1 MTEERS
7 TIAALVG
14 RLAQARV
21 VCVGDAMLDRFV
33 LGSVDRVSPE
43 APIPVLRVEREQ
55 AMLGGA
61 ANVVRNLSAL
71 GAAARFVGVIGDDA
85 AGAEV
90 MTQLAEQP
98 GAEPSLVISPGRR
111 TTIKE
116 RFVAGMQQLLRAD
129 REATEPLSA
138 EAEGAL
144 ISHIGKVEGALALS
158 DYGKGVLSD
167 AVLKGAIAAASGRP
181 IVVDPKG
188 ADFRRYRGATVVTP
202 NRKELALATSM
213 PVDTDRNVMAAARRI
228 TETCG
233 IANVLVTLSEHGMML
248 VPGRNAQGGDARGGD
263 ARDGAPTHLPAE
275 AREVFDVSGAG
286 DTVVAALAASL
297 SVGAPLLEAARLA
310 NVAAGIAVGKLGTA
324 VVYPDEIL
332 HALHAQELMG
342 GEAKVLGLGAALDRI
357 QQWRRKGQ
365 KIGFTNGC
373 FDLLHPGHVSLLAQS
388 RAACDRL
395 VVGLNS
401 DASVRRL
408 KGKDRPVQPEAAR
421 AVVLASLQ
429 SVDLVVVFDED
440 TPIEIIRAVKPDLLV
455 KGADY
460 TVETVVGADAVQAH
474 GGKVLLADIL
484 PGHSTS
490 ATIKK
495 LAR

>member
-1 MTEERS
+1 MSERS
-7 TIAALVG
+7 TLAGLVA
-14 RLAQARV
+14 RLAGARV

-33 LGSVDRVSPE
+33 LGAVERVSPE
-43 APIPVLRVEREQ
+43 APIPVLRVQREH

-61 ANVVRNLSAL
+61 GNVVRNLAAL
-71 GAAARFVGVIGDDA
+71 GARARFVGVIGDDA

-90 MTQLAEQP
+90 MTQLTEQP

-129 REATEPLSA
+129 REATEPLSTEA
-138 EAEGAL
+138 EAAL
-144 ISHIGKVEGALALS
+144 LSHIGTVDGALALS

-167 AVLKGAIAAASGRP
+167 AVLKGAIAAAGDRP

-202 NRKELALATSM
+202 NRKELALASNM
-213 PVDTDRNVMAAARRI
+213 PVDTDQEVMAAARRI
-228 TETCG
+228 IETCG

-248 VPGRNAQGGDARGGD
+248 VPGRNSQS
-263 ARDGAPTHLPAE
+263 RDPAEKAPTHLPAE

-297 SVGAPLLEAARLA
+297 SAGATLIEAARLA
-310 NVAAGIAVGKLGTA
+310 NVAAGIAVGKVGTA

-332 HALHAQELMG
+332 HALHAQQLMG
-342 GEAKVLGLGAALDRI
+342 GEAKVLGLNAAIDRI
-357 QQWRRKGQ
+357 TGWRRKGM

-401 DASVRRL
+401 DESVKRL

-429 SVDLVVVFDED
+429 SVDMVVVFDED
-440 TPIEIIRAVKPDLLV
+440 TPVELIKAIKPDLLI

-460 TVETVVGADAVQAH
+460 TVDTVVGADIVQGY
-474 GGKVLLADIL
+474 GGKVMLADIL

>member
-1 MTEERS
+1 MADRS
-7 TIAALVG
+7 SLAALVG
-14 RLAQARV
+14 RLDGTRV

-33 LGSVDRVSPE
+33 LGAVDRVSPE
-43 APIPVLRVEREQ
+43 APIPVLRVEREH
-55 AMLGGA
+55 AVLGGA
-61 ANVVRNLSAL
+61 ANVVRNLAAL
-71 GAAARFVGVIGDDA
+71 GVHARFVGVVGDDA

-90 MTQLAEQP
+90 MSQLAEQP
-98 GAEPSLVISPGRR
+98 HAEPSLVVSPGRR

-116 RFVAGMQQLLRAD
+116 RFVAGAQQLLRAD
-129 REATEPLSA
+129 REATVPLSP
-138 EAEGAL
+138 EAEQAL
-144 ISHIGKVEGALALS
+144 LSHIGKVEGALALS

-167 AVLKGAIAAASGRP
+167 AVLSGAIAAAQGLP

-202 NRKELALATSM
+202 NRKELALAAGM
-213 PVDTDRNVMAAARRI
+213 PAATDPEVLAAARRI
-228 TETCG
+228 IETCG

-248 VPGRNAQGGDARGGD
+248 VPGGAGGND
-263 ARDGAPTHLPAE
+263 APTHLPAE

-286 DTVVAALAASL
+286 DTVVAALAAAL
-297 SVGAPLLEAARLA
+297 SAGIPLIDAARLA
-310 NVAAGIAVGKLGTA
+310 NVAAGVVVGKAGTA
-324 VVYPDEIL
+324 VAHPDEIL

-342 GEAKVLGLGAALDRI
+342 GEAKVLGLHAALDRI
-357 QQWRRKGQ
+357 AQWRLKGL

-373 FDLLHPGHVSLLAQS
+373 FDLLHPGHVSLLSQA
-388 RAACDRL
+388 RGGCDRL

-401 DASVRRL
+401 DESVRRL
-408 KGKDRPVQPEAAR
+408 KGKGRPVQPEAAR

-429 SVDLVVVFDED
+429 SVDMVVVFAED
-440 TPIEIIRAVKPDLLV
+440 TPIELIKAVKPDLLV

-460 TVETVVGADAVQAH
+460 TVETVVGADVVQSY
-474 GGKVLLADIL
+474 GGKVVLADIL

-495 LAR
+495 LGR

>member
-1 MTEERS
+1 MTERS
-7 TIAALVG
+7 AIAQLVA
-14 RLAQARV
+14 RLAGARV

-33 LGSVDRVSPE
+33 IGAVERVSPE
-43 APIPVLRVEREQ
+43 APIPVLRVEREH

-61 ANVVRNLSAL
+61 GNVVRNLAAL
-71 GAAARFVGVIGDDA
+71 GAHARFVGVIGDDA

-90 MTQLAEQP
+90 MTQLTEQP
-98 GAEPSLVISPGRR
+98 HAEPSLVISPGRR

-116 RFVAGMQQLLRAD
+116 RFIAGMQQMLRAD
-129 REATEPLSA
+129 REASEPLSA
-138 EAEGAL
+138 EAEAAL
-144 ISHIGKVEGALALS
+144 LSHIGAVDGALALS
-158 DYGKGVLSD
+158 DYGKGVLTD
-167 AVLKGAIAAASGRP
+167 AVLKGAIAAAGDQA

-188 ADFRRYRGATVVTP
+188 GDYRRYRGATVVTP
-202 NRKELALATSM
+202 NRKELAEATGM
-213 PVDTDRNVMAAARRI
+213 PVANDRDVMAAARRI
-228 TETCG
+228 IETCG
-233 IANVLVTLSEHGMML
+233 IANVLVTLSEQGMML
-248 VPGRNAQGGDARGGD
+248 VPGRDAKET
-263 ARDGAPTHLPAE
+263 APTHLPAE

-286 DTVVAALAASL
+286 DTVVAALAAAL
-297 SVGAPLLEAARLA
+297 SAGATLLDAARLA
-310 NVAAGIAVGKLGTA
+310 NVAAGIAVGKVGTA

-342 GEAKVLGLGAALDRI
+342 GEAKVLGLAAALDRV
-357 QQWRRKGQ
+357 QQWRRKGM

-401 DASVRRL
+401 DESVGRL
-408 KGKDRPVQPEAAR
+408 KGKGRPVQPEAAR

-429 SVDLVVVFDED
+429 SVDLVVVFGED
-440 TPIEIIRAVKPDLLV
+440 TPVELIKAIKPELLV

-460 TVETVVGADAVQAH
+460 TVDTVVGADIVKSY

-490 ATIKK
+490 ATIEKMG
-495 LAR
+495 R

>member
-1 MTEERS
+1 MAGRS
-7 TIAALVG
+7 SLAALVE
-14 RLAQARV
+14 RLDGTRV

-33 LGSVDRVSPE
+33 LGAVDRVSPE
-43 APIPVLRVEREQ
+43 APIPVLRVEREH

-61 ANVVRNLSAL
+61 ANVVRNLAAL
-71 GAAARFVGVIGDDA
+71 GVHARFVGVVGDDA

-90 MTQLAEQP
+90 MSQLAEQP
-98 GAEPSLVISPGRR
+98 HAEPSLVISPGRR

-116 RFVAGMQQLLRAD
+116 RFVAGAQQLLRAD
-129 REATEPLSA
+129 REASAPLSA
-138 EAEGAL
+138 DAEQAL
-144 ISHIGKVEGALALS
+144 LSHIGEVEGALVLS

-167 AVLKGAIAAASGRP
+167 AVLKGAIAAARGLP

-202 NRKELALATSM
+202 NRKELGLAAGM
-213 PVDTDRNVMAAARRI
+213 PVATDAEVLAAARRI
-228 TETCG
+228 VETCG

-248 VPGRNAQGGDARGGD
+248 VPGNGS
-263 ARDGAPTHLPAE
+263 GAPTHLPAE

-286 DTVVAALAASL
+286 DTVVAALTAAL
-297 SVGAPLLEAARLA
+297 SAGIPLIDAARLA
-310 NVAAGIAVGKLGTA
+310 NVAAGVVVGKAGTA
-324 VVYPDEIL
+324 VAHPDEIL

-342 GEAKVLGLGAALDRI
+342 GEAKVLGLHAALDRI
-357 QQWRRKGQ
+357 AQWRLKGL

-373 FDLLHPGHVSLLAQS
+373 FDLLHPGHVSLLAQA

-401 DASVRRL
+401 DESVRRL
-408 KGKDRPVQPEAAR
+408 KGKGRPVQPEAAR

-429 SVDLVVVFDED
+429 SVDMVVVFAEE
-440 TPIEIIRAVKPDLLV
+440 TPIELIKAVKPDLLV

-460 TVETVVGADAVQAH
+460 TVETVVGADVVQSY
-474 GGKVLLADIL
+474 GGKVVLADIL

-495 LAR
+495 LGR

>member
-1 MTEERS
+1 MADRS
-7 TIAALVG
+7 SLAALVG
-14 RLAQARV
+14 RLDGARV
-21 VCVGDAMLDRFV
+21 LCVGDAMLDRFV
-33 LGSVDRVSPE
+33 LGAVDRVSPE
-43 APIPVLRVEREQ
+43 APIQVLRVEREH
-55 AMLGGA
+55 AVLGGA
-61 ANVVRNLSAL
+61 ANVVRNLAAL
-71 GAAARFVGVIGDDA
+71 GVHARFVGVVGDDA

-90 MTQLAEQP
+90 MSQLAEQP
-98 GAEPSLVISPGRR
+98 HAEPSLVISPGRR

-116 RFVAGMQQLLRAD
+116 RFVAGAQQLLRAD
-129 REATEPLSA
+129 REASAPLSA
-138 EAEGAL
+138 EAERAL
-144 ISHIGKVEGALALS
+144 LSHIGKVEGALALS

-167 AVLKGAIAAASGRP
+167 AVLGGAIAAARGLP

-202 NRKELALATSM
+202 NRKELGLASGM
-213 PVDTDRNVMAAARRI
+213 PVASDADVLAAARRI
-228 TETCG
+228 SETCG

-248 VPGRNAQGGDARGGD
+248 VPG
-263 ARDGAPTHLPAE
+263 GAAAVSTHLPAE

-286 DTVVAALAASL
+286 DTVVAALTAGLAA
-297 SVGAPLLEAARLA
+297 GIPLIDAARLA
-310 NVAAGIAVGKLGTA
+310 NVAAGVVVGKAGTA
-324 VVYPDEIL
+324 VAHPDEIL

-342 GEAKVLGLGAALDRI
+342 GEAKVLGLHAALDRI
-357 QQWRRKGQ
+357 AQWRLKGQ

-373 FDLLHPGHVSLLAQS
+373 FDLLHPGHVSLLAQA
-388 RAACDRL
+388 RWACDRL

-401 DASVRRL
+401 DDSVRRL
-408 KGKDRPVQPEAAR
+408 KGKGRPVQPEAAR

-429 SVDLVVVFDED
+429 SVDMVVVFAED
-440 TPIEIIRAVKPDLLV
+440 TPIELIKAIRPDLLV

-460 TVETVVGADAVQAH
+460 TVETVVGADVVQSY

-495 LAR
+495 LGR

>member
-1 MTEERS
+1 MSERS
-7 TIAALVG
+7 TLAGLVA
-14 RLAQARV
+14 RLAGARV

-33 LGSVDRVSPE
+33 LGTVDRVSPE
-43 APIPVLRVEREQ
+43 APIAVLRVEREH

-61 ANVVRNLSAL
+61 GNVVRNLSAL
-71 GAAARFVGVIGDDA
+71 GTQARFVGVIGDDA

-90 MTQLAEQP
+90 MTQLTEQP

-129 REATEPLSA
+129 REAAGPLSA
-138 EAEGAL
+138 EAEQAL
-144 ISHIGKVEGALALS
+144 LSHIGKIDGALALS

-167 AVLKGAIAAASGRP
+167 TVLKGAIAAAGKLP

-202 NRKELALATSM
+202 NRKELALATGM
-213 PVDTDRNVMAAARRI
+213 PVGTDQEVMAAARRI
-228 TETCG
+228 IETCG
-233 IANVLVTLSEHGMML
+233 IANVLVTLSEYGMML
-248 VPGRNAQGGDARGGD
+248 VPGRDSTEK
-263 ARDGAPTHLPAE
+263 APTHLPAE

-286 DTVVAALAASL
+286 DTVVAALAAAL
-297 SVGAPLLEAARLA
+297 SAGATLLEAAQLA
-310 NVAAGIAVGKLGTA
+310 NVAAGIAVGKVGTA

-342 GEAKVLGLGAALDRI
+342 GEAKVLGLGAAIDRVA
-357 QQWRRKGQ
+357 QWRRKGM

-401 DASVRRL
+401 DESVGRL
-408 KGKDRPVQPEAAR
+408 KGKGRPVQPEAAR

-429 SVDLVVVFDED
+429 SVDLVVVFPED
-440 TPIEIIRAVKPDLLV
+440 TPIELIKAIKPELLI

-460 TVETVVGADAVQAH
+460 TVDTVVGADIVQAY
-474 GGKVLLADIL
+474 GGRVMLADIL